1 MRARRPLRIAQD
13 GRVVVVR
20 GNAKTVL
27 DAAPFRA
34 IYNGRQRGWVL
45 DDRRLPDLCAWLE
58 YRRVPYEF
66 EGAA

>member
-1 MRARRPLRIAQD
+1 MRTRRPLRIAQD

-20 GNAKTVL
+20 GNAKMVL

-45 DDRRLPDLCAWLE
+45 DDRACPTLRLA
-58 YRRVPYEF
+58 
-66 EGAA
+66 